1 MKSNRKYSII
11 MIILNILFFW
21 ILYNPTIAVGQDELY
36 QYYQVLNNRFSDWYP
51 PFMSIVTNWFISL
64 KIPFKIITLCQ
75 CFLFFFGIMFL
86 IERMLNLIIQN
97 KKNRNLIQ
105 FITILI
111 MVSPFSPL
119 PYKTMY
125 WSIDT
130 WFTISFIYLIINV
143 LDLYEIINNNNNDN
157 NKYYYKVFLI
167 SFTSATCMHLRHNS
181 IILAPISF
189 VAIYFLSKNKHN
201 YYQNFLL
208 GSLPVY
214 IFLLIS
220 IGINKNYQIKKDYH
234 FNSIMF
240 LDIIGLMVDNPDLV
254 NEFPYVKSTLKP
266 FYSQYYMHGNVA
278 PLIDLEPRILNDSY
292 KNLARKENL
301 KLISEYKK
309 MLFNYPIQFI
319 IIKIKAWLNLI
330 KINGYELSIN
340 YHEDFSLKKYVNLS
354 RNQTFEGLRSLI
366 HKLDHHIYSQMMM
379 IKYTL
384 RGNTIWFLLNII
396 FLIQTIFNQSFNNSK
411 KLIFILLLSFTLFY
425 YLSYL
430 VANPGGGYRYVYPS
444 IIILQIFSIISF
456 LKSVLRENNKANSF
470 WFTHVDSK

>member
-11 MIILNILFFW
+11 LIIINILFFW
-21 ILYNPTIAVGQDELY
+21 ILYNPTIAVGPDEVY

-51 PFMSIVTNWFISL
+51 PLMSIFTNWLISL
-64 KIPFKIITLCQ
+64 KIPFKIIILCQ

-97 KKNRNLIQ
+97 KKNRDLIQ
-105 FITILI
+105 FITILV

-143 LDLYEIINNNNNDN
+143 LDLYEITRNN
-157 NKYYYKVFLI
+157 NKYFYKVFLI
-167 SFTSATCMHLRHNS
+167 SFLSATCMHLRHNS

-189 VAIYFLSKNKHN
+189 IAIYFLSKNKLK
-201 YYQNFLL
+201 YYQKILL
-208 GSLPVY
+208 GSLPIC
-214 IFLLIS
+214 IFIIIS

-254 NEFPYVKSTLKP
+254 DEFPYVKSTLEP
-266 FYSQYYMHGNVA
+266 FYDQYYMHGNVA
-278 PLIDLEPRILNDSY
+278 PIIDLEPRILNDSY
-292 KNLARKENL
+292 KNLARKENF
-301 KLISEYKK
+301 KLIYEYKK
-309 MLFNYPIQFI
+309 MLINYPIKFI
-319 IIKIKAWLNLI
+319 MIKIKAWLNLI
-330 KINGYELSIN
+330 KINGYELSFN
-340 YHEDFSLKKYVNLS
+340 YHNDFTLKKYVNLP

-366 HKLDHHIYSQMMM
+366 HKLDHHIYSQMMT

-396 FLIQTIFNQSFNNSK
+396 FLIQTIFNKSFNNTK
-411 KLIFILLLSFTLFY
+411 KLIFILLLCFPLFY

-444 IIILQIFSIISF
+444 IIILQIFSIISL
-456 LKSVLRENNKANSF
+456 LKSVLRENNEENFF
-470 WFTHVDSK
+470 WFMHVNSK